1 MSAAGDPSR
10 RHEPLVAPLPSDG
23 LRRGPGRD
31 ARQRVPERGTVGPPL
46 GKVWPGR
53 HWPRSNGPE
62 NKSDDSLLLNRKRL
76 AQHLQRAEAPMPYDA
91 PKPPGERIMALA
103 GA

>member
-1 MSAAGDPSR
+1 VRWG
-10 RHEPLVAPLPSDG
+10 
-23 LRRGPGRD
+23 
-31 ARQRVPERGTVGPPL
+31 
-46 GKVWPGR
+46 
-53 HWPRSNGPE
+53 NGPE